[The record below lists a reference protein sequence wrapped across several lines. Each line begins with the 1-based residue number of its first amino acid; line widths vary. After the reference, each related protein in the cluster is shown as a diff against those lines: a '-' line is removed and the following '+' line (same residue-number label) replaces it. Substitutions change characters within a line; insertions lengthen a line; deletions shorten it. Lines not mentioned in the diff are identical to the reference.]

1 MGNMERRNTLKF
13 SRPAIPITNII
24 PRAGSLLQE
33 FIAAQEVP
41 DEPPSVAVSSQW
53 HPPEFSYYKANFDA
67 AIFKAS
73 ASAGIS
79 VIIRDSRGN
88 AIGALLVPTH
98 LSTSIASMEALAYWR
113 AVLFAKEIGLRQVI
127 FEGDSAVVIWAI
139 IQGNS
144 ALVEYGNIID
154 DIRSLA
160 VDFDF
165 YHFIHVKRNC
175 NVVVDA
181 LTKKAKTLSNLV
193 VWLEDVAEDIAP
205 LLLFDVP

>member
-1 MGNMERRNTLKF
+1 MDNMERRNALKF

-41 DEPPSVAVSSQW
+41 DEPPFVAISSQW

-98 LSTSIASMEALAYWR
+98 LSTSIASMEALAY
-113 AVLFAKEIGLRQVI
+113 
-127 FEGDSAVVIWAI
+127 
-139 IQGNS
+139 
-144 ALVEYGNIID
+144 
-154 DIRSLA
+154 
-160 VDFDF
+160 
-165 YHFIHVKRNC
+165 
-175 NVVVDA
+175 
-181 LTKKAKTLSNLV
+181 
-193 VWLEDVAEDIAP
+193 
-205 LLLFDVP
+205 